1 MAQTKR
7 PISDASDIL
16 ENVKV
21 LLLDVE
27 GTTSPI
33 SFMKNEVNQYVTENI
48 QEYLTKNWE
57 SEELQNVITSLREQ
71 AQQDKEAGTE
81 GVVEVKAADDPQE
94 EVIASITENLKWQMS
109 QEKATTAAC
118 QLQSQILREAF
129 KMEKMKGKLFDDV
142 VPALKEVAT
151 DSRQVYLFSTT
162 SMDVQKLLFTYSAQ
176 GDNSKCLSGFFDSK
190 VGAKTEMESYKNII
204 NDIGVKP
211 EETLYVTD
219 MPAEAQAA
227 GKAGIGVFLL
237 NRPEN
242 PALSQDDLK
251 DYNVISSLTE
261 LYASNEAPCKK
272 ATNGADVAQV
282 EGEEAEAEDEEGEED
297 VVDDEEEEDLDG
309 EDEEGEEEEEEEEA
323 QQDKEA
329 GTEGVVEVKAAADPQ
344 EEVIASI
351 TENLKWQMSQEK
363 ATTAACQLQSQ
374 ILREAF
380 KMEKM
385 KGKLFDDV
393 VPALKEVATDSR
405 QVYLFST
412 TSMDVQKLLFT
423 YSAQGDNSK
432 CLSGFFDS
440 KVGAKT
446 EMESYKNIINDIGV
460 KPEET
465 LYVTDTPA
473 EAQAAGKAGIGVF
486 LLNRPDNPALSQD
499 DLKDYNVISSL
510 TELYASNEAPCKKAT
525 NGADVAQVEGEE
537 AEAEDEEGEEDV
549 VDDEEEEDLDGED
562 EEGEEEE
569 EEEEN

>member
-261 LYASNEAPCKK
+261 LYASNEAPLKSRHL
-272 ATNGADVAQV
+272 T
-282 EGEEAEAEDEEGEED
+282 EHTM
-297 VVDDEEEEDLDG
+297 
-309 EDEEGEEEEEEEEA
+309 A

-510 TELYASNEAPCKKAT
+510 TELYASNEAPSEVLLELLQFRIEWPHSYMKRILHPWK
-525 NGADVAQVEGEE
+525 EG
-537 AEAEDEEGEEDV
+537 
-549 VDDEEEEDLDGED
+549 
-562 EEGEEEE
+562 
-569 EEEEN
+569 